1 MNAILKLL
9 TKLKIISS
17 KWVILILCLLNSKLY
32 KGLPQTVSEL
42 VSDWRHTQ
50 DDVKISFD
58 VLKENSVQVG
68 K

>member
-1 MNAILKLL
+1 MTGIKNPDNVILKLPIE
-9 TKLKIISS
+9 LKIKSAT
-17 KWVILILCLLNSKLY
+17 CL
-32 KGLPQTVSEL
+32 LPQTVSEL
-42 VSDWRHTQ
+42 VSDRRHTQ

>member
-1 MNAILKLL
+1 MF
-9 TKLKIISS
+9 
-17 KWVILILCLLNSKLY
+17 
-32 KGLPQTVSEL
+32 LPQTVSEL
-42 VSDWRHTQ
+42 VSNWRHTQ